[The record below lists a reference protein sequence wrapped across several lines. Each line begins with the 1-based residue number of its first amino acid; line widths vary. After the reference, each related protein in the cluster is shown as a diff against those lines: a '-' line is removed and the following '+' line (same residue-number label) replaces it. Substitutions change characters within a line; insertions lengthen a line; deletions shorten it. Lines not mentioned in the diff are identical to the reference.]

1 MLFWPLVLHAAAW
14 GALLSAVL
22 FPIVLGLTWLN
33 PEILL
38 KDYPPDIQAKHG
50 SQSARARW
58 LRLPVALVVIALL
71 VALIVWSFQAV
82 AAAPG
87 AGAGGDLSFRD
98 AGLHLFVMF
107 NVFNLLDLVVLDW
120 LIVVRL
126 RPKFM
131 ILPGT
136 EGLAGYGDYAFHFRG
151 FLIGVVISS
160 VSSLLVAAVVAALF

>member
-1 MLFWPLVLHAAAW
+1 MPFWPLILHAATW
-14 GALLSAVL
+14 GVRLSAVL
-22 FPIVLGLTWLN
+22 FPLILGLTRLN
-33 PEILL
+33 PEIMLN
-38 KDYPPDIQAKHG
+38 DYPPDIQAKYG
-50 SQSARARW
+50 PMSARARR
-58 LRLPVALVVIALL
+58 LRLPVGLAVTALL

-87 AGAGGDLSFRD
+87 AGAGGDLSFHD

-126 RPKFM
+126 RPRFM

-136 EGLAGYGDYAFHFRG
+136 EGLAGYGDFAFHFKG
-151 FLIGVVISS
+151 FLIGLVISS
-160 VSSLLVAAVVAALF
+160 VSSLLIAAGVAALF

>member
-1 MLFWPLVLHAAAW
+1 MPFWPLVRHAAVW
-14 GALLSAVL
+14 GVLLSALL
-22 FPIVLGLTWLN
+22 FPLVLGLTRLN

-38 KDYPPDIQAKHG
+38 NDYPPDIKAKHG
-50 SQSARARW
+50 PMSARARW
-58 LRLPVALVVIALL
+58 LRLPVALVVTALL

-82 AAAPG
+82 R

-136 EGLAGYGDYAFHFRG
+136 EGLAGYSDYAFHFKG
-151 FLIGVVISS
+151 FLIGMVITA
-160 VSSLLVAAVVAALF
+160 VTSLLVAAVVAALF